1 MDTLAYTNMVMDK
14 VLGAAGIKTP
24 AQEHIAHVARI
35 LDMPDN
41 LREEIAGLEEDIESH
56 ETQIIRNLTKRT
68 ELLNDSMTLASDLGM
83 MRGRLREKQER
94 LKQRLLEACKL
105 LHQRTRRAPTMI
117 NATRNLESAAAEK

>member
-1 MDTLAYTNMVMDK
+1 MDTLAYTNMVME
-14 VLGAAGIKTP
+14 
-24 AQEHIAHVARI
+24 QRRCSIAHVARI

-41 LREEIAGLEEDIESH
+41 LREEIAGLEEDIESN

-94 LKQRLLEACKL
+94 LKQRLNEACK
-105 LHQRTRRAPTMI
+105 
-117 NATRNLESAAAEK
+117 